1 MASYYDYYDYEPTYY
16 DPPEH
21 NYCDS
26 EPSYDPEPVYYDPE
40 PSYDDNVFYDNQD
53 HANAPAEEIYEDH
66 GHGLGVDIP
75 AYHEEG
81 YEVEENGDVGVMSA
95 DSNGPRYEA
104 EYPAPG
110 DEEYLLEDG
119 QSPVDA
125 FAYAAHVEVPCTFAD
140 ILEDGGIYSPDA
152 VAWAVEFVRGPPSGV
167 CVATWESEMHTWRE
181 RIVSD
186 AAPES
191 LSQLS
196 DTEPT
201 PLHVPWM
208 DDHLDAMQYALQ
220 QSHIPE
226 NERAQYAQT
235 LAEWRV
241 DQLAD
246 ERAQA
251 EGWIWDEEREDY
263 WHPDHGYTTD
273 DPELA
278 DDDDS
283 PEEQLESIV
292 PPDNEPVDF
301 TGAPDVSATPASTEF
316 VEYPVD
322 LPTAYDVR
330 ANLFEDTF
338 HQTFDVLSMRAIPLA
353 PRRAR
358 PPSTTRH
365 PIRMLIAPPTST
377 RCTIRSQPRIVQ
389 RSNSAR
395 SKGKIR
401 RVQPRC
407 VHSCPDFKREAPPH
421 LPRPPDASTPSV
433 AAIPADDPVPQCKA
447 VPPDIAGAIV
457 AISPSP
463 KSAVRARSRSHP
475 AVVGPTSP
483 PIPPNIPLAVIKP
496 AGSLSAEHRR
506 NALRRIAR
514 KGKG

>member
-16 DPPEH
+16 DPPEP

-26 EPSYDPEPVYYDPE
+26 EPSYDPEPEYYNPE

-53 HANAPAEEIYEDH
+53 HADAPAEEIYKDH
-66 GHGLGVDIP
+66 GHGLGADIP

-95 DSNGPRYEA
+95 DSNRPRYEA

-119 QSPVDA
+119 QGPVDA

-167 CVATWESEMHTWRE
+167 CVDTWESEMHTWRE

-201 PLHVPWM
+201 PPHVPWM

-220 QSHIPE
+220 Q
-226 NERAQYAQT
+226 N
-235 LAEWRV
+235 
-241 DQLAD
+241 

-278 DDDDS
+278 DDEDS

-292 PPDNEPVDF
+292 PPDNDPVDF

-316 VEYPVD
+316 VEYPVN

-377 RCTIRSQPRIVQ
+377 RRTIRSQPRIVQ

-401 RVQPRC
+401 RVQPRR
-407 VHSCPDFKREAPPH
+407 VHSCPDFKREALPH